1 MYFMYLVYSIR
12 NEFKVISYFEEIAI
26 EKFKLN
32 TSKKIPRFPVL
43 SSDLLKVDTWIN
55 FFMIMHKMQWLELEN
70 CQTAN

>member
-32 TSKKIPRFPVL
+32 TSKKSPDFL
-43 SSDLLKVDTWIN
+43 SSAQIYSRLT
-55 FFMIMHKMQWLELEN
+55 HG
-70 CQTAN
+70 